1 MLLSMTGFGSAK
13 FENEDYQITI
23 DIRSINSKFMDFNM
37 RLPKTFNDKE
47 PEIKLIIS
55 KNLERGKINANI
67 DFVRKKVTNTKA
79 NINKELVKAYY
90 EDLKNTAQLVG
101 DTSADLLK
109 MALQMPEAIV
119 YDSLSENMETEW
131 KLLEKTLTEAV
142 AKCIEFRKNE
152 GDVLAKEISSYINKI
167 EELSKTIEAEA
178 PKRIED
184 IKTRIKNGLTDF
196 FSEKEH
202 DSNRF
207 EQELIFYIEKLDIS
221 EELIRLKSHL
231 DYFTTTMITDN
242 NNGKK
247 LGFIAQEIGREIN
260 TIGSKANNASIQR
273 HVINMKDELEKIK
286 EQLMNVV

>member
-1 MLLSMTGFGSAK
+1 MLLSMTGFGMAK
-13 FENEDYQITI
+13 FENEDYQITV
-23 DIRSINSKFMDFNM
+23 DIRSINSKFMDLNV

-55 KNLERGKINANI
+55 KNLERGKINVNI
-67 DFVRKKVTNTKA
+67 DFVRKKITSTKA
-79 NINKELVKAYY
+79 SINTELVKAYY
-90 EDLKNTAQLVG
+90 ADLKNMAQQVG

-119 YDSLSENMETEW
+119 YDSASENIENEW
-131 KLLEKTLTEAV
+131 KLLEKTILEATN
-142 AKCIEFRKNE
+142 KCIEFRKNE
-152 GDVLAKEISSYINKI
+152 GDPSAKEIGSYINKI
-167 EELSKTIEAEA
+167 DELAKLVEGEA

-184 IKTRIKNGLTDF
+184 IKNRIKNGLSDF
-196 FSEKEH
+196 FSDKEH
-202 DSNRF
+202 DANRF

-231 DYFTTTMITDN
+231 EYFINTIKTEN